1 MKKSGQSL
9 KSSKVTPDGFIY
21 QGMGTTII
29 DGEEVRSESDFLN
42 TDEEEFERQATLAGK
57 SPRRVMTLAPAKG

>member
-29 DGEEVRSESDFLN
+29 DGEEVRSEKSFLD
-42 TDEEEFERQATLAGK
+42 TDEEEFERAATLAGK
-57 SPRRVMTLAPAKG
+57 SPRKVMTLAPVKG